1 MSGLAEHVVYIL
13 SNLVT
18 IYAKESSL
26 IPISEFLIKSDP
38 VLYYDP
44 KVNEVNAIT
53 ACHLFNDT
61 NLVLANGSISVLE
74 HGRFVGQCSFTPMLP
89 GDDQLIPY
97 GLDST
102 VSITKTLPGDLQLT
116 TVEKLILS
124 YKSVDGKHIPN
135 GIITTYKHQK
145 KTSYTIKNNTEKIIK
160 KFYVDHTADTNHDG
174 YVITT
179 NPPNCIKSV
188 IGFSRYQFSLNP
200 LEEINFIVCEEA
212 FYTNEHYT
220 TTDLTKSVK
229 TTLPNLLK
237 QGIITEDIIST
248 ITGIVIQ
255 RETLQA
261 LEQIEKES
269 FNEKN
274 LLNWKTGS
282 SLSLPKTLEDGTLYN
297 DPLVNKALLDKV
309 ELILQLENRKR
320 ESRRVINS
328 HNDHIKKIFENQ
340 VRLRD
345 NIKSLDKMPSSDLV
359 KRYLKDLDSQED
371 DLYTTRG
378 KIEVLEAEEA
388 QLDGDLKKLKFEV
401 IDQSKKEKESYM
413 VLRV

>member
-1 MSGLAEHVVYIL
+1 
-13 SNLVT
+13 
-18 IYAKESSL
+18 
-26 IPISEFLIKSDP
+26 
-38 VLYYDP
+38 
-44 KVNEVNAIT
+44 
-53 ACHLFNDT
+53 
-61 NLVLANGSISVLE
+61 
-74 HGRFVGQCSFTPMLP
+74 
-89 GDDQLIPY
+89 
-97 GLDST
+97 
-102 VSITKTLPGDLQLT
+102 
-116 TVEKLILS
+116 
-124 YKSVDGKHIPN
+124 
-135 GIITTYKHQK
+135 
-145 KTSYTIKNNTEKIIK
+145 
-160 KFYVDHTADTNHDG
+160 
-174 YVITT
+174 
-179 NPPNCIKSV
+179 
-188 IGFSRYQFSLNP
+188 